1 MIGNWEAIWG
11 TFTLANSANIDT
23 VFIGGLNLLYV
34 ASGCTATFYV
44 SNNNGSSWET
54 YDRTSTTSHIF
65 STTGTQLRVKL
76 TCVGQP
82 NKAPYALGYGGGM
95 TANFNSLHDASKD
108 ANIKFKVNRK
118 RLG

>member
-1 MIGNWEAIWG
+1 MP
-11 TFTLANSANIDT
+11 SD
-23 VFIGGLNLLYV
+23 
-34 ASGCTATFYV
+34 CTATFYV
-44 SNNNGSSWET
+44 SNNNGTSWET